1 VLALAVYSPV
11 LALRTISVEGATL
24 LKATEVR
31 TALDSQLG
39 TPLAL
44 LDFAVI
50 KKQLSQFPL
59 IRSYVT
65 ETIPPSTLIIHVV
78 EREPVGAIAAGES
91 FQQVDP
97 AGVVVAQSSTRPS
110 TVPLIKL
117 TDPTPD
123 SPGFQSVV
131 TVLLAL
137 PVDTLTRVDSITA
150 STHDNVTFTL
160 RGIGQSVVW
169 GSADRSAFKSRVL
182 IAMLKKLN
190 PTSKLR
196 VDVSAPE
203 SVVVTQG

>member
-1 VLALAVYSPV
+1 VYSPV

-203 SVVVTQG
+203 SVVVTKG